1 MLVYQILDKRYFGGV
16 LKANEKQ
23 RLEQESMESPEDRR
37 QGLRAPK
44 RSWTFAGLM
53 VAAAMIT
60 TS

>member
-1 MLVYQILDKRYFGGV
+1 MLDKRYFGGV

-23 RLEQESMESPEDRR
+23 RSEQEARESPEDRR

-44 RSWTFAGLM
+44 RSWTVAGLM
-53 VAAAMIT
+53 LAATMII